1 MSDLFQSH
9 AAKSGPVECLGQTF
23 PSDEA
28 RREHYLKLLA
38 ENLKDQKASFSEI
51 AREEIQQM
59 EDVCI
64 DCFRYA
70 IEALEERSKEKAMKV
85 IEKESQ
91 ADELEIALR
100 TAHMK
105 RLARNECSTESGI
118 VFLDAL
124 VCLERIS
131 DHARN
136 IAEEILTAE

>member
-1 MSDLFQSH
+1 MNTLSI
-9 AAKSGPVECLGQTF
+9 ATRKSIRKWQVSCDRIGYRACQRFYVSIFLNLQR
-23 PSDEA
+23 D
-28 RREHYLKLLA
+28 
-38 ENLKDQKASFSEI
+38 LKDQKASFSEI
-51 AREEIQQM
+51 AKEEIQQM

-105 RLARNECSTESGI
+105 RLARMNAAQNLELYFWMHWYVLRES
-118 VFLDAL
+118 
-124 VCLERIS
+124 RIT
-131 DHARN
+131 H
-136 IAEEILTAE
+136 EILQRRF